1 MREHTTQRIMMR
13 RTLLLLLWTVVASAS
28 WAAPMPQATAAHFCQ
43 LLVEDAEG
51 NIKSINAFA
60 NGDAQLF
67 AEYVFQYDG
76 WRDLHVFPHNGQW
89 YAATDQL
96 PTTLNAEHQR
106 YIQEVFPRMIREA
119 EAEHWE
125 VVDAYIDKLLEYQ
138 RQFSNTEEITAMAT
152 PLPVTVLLIILFALF
167 LIVPL
172 FLKLRKAQRTSS
184 L

>member
-13 RTLLLLLWTVVASAS
+13 RTLFILLWTVVASAS

-43 LLVEDAEG
+43 LLVKDAEG
-51 NIKSINAFA
+51 NVKSINAFA

-76 WRDLHVFPHNGQW
+76 WRDLHIFPHNGQW

-119 EAEHWE
+119 EAERWE
-125 VVDAYIDKLLEYQ
+125 VVDAYIDRMLEYQ
-138 RQFSNTEEITAMAT
+138 RQFSNTEKASSITA
-152 PLPVTVLLIILFALF
+152 PLPVTLLLLLLFVLFLLI
-167 LIVPL
+167 PL
-172 FLKLRKAQRTSS
+172 FQKLRTSKPAT